1 MVFQYGKLIVKFDRR
16 YLVIL
21 KGQIKLGC
29 LSNSHYSG
37 SVLELLREVKH
48 RSVLACWSLRLVTA
62 MT

>member
-1 MVFQYGKLIVKFDRR
+1 MVFQYGNLIVKFDMK

-21 KGQIKLGC
+21 KGQIKLGY

-48 RSVLACWSLRLVTA
+48 GSLLACWRLRLVTA